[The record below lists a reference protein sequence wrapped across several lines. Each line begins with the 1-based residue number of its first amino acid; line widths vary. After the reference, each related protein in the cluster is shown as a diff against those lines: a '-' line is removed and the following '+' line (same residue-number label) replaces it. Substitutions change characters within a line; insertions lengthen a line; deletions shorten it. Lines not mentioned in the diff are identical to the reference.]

1 MSTATL
7 EIVVP
12 IPDSDAVLKLRQSLR
27 TNRAA
32 ATVRVIPAPRAM
44 EGCCHQNV
52 REKVNRVGGRMQ
64 LGWAVW
70 QHSNLFIEGEL
81 HAVYDPGDG
90 REWIDCTPNSFP
102 DGSRCPEILFI
113 PNDNESYDFRST
125 DIADNV
131 RVPLVDDPRVL
142 EALRLASDKNRLI
155 NRVPKTWRSGR
166 LLYHYPPLLLAQIT
180 QLEWRITSL
189 LSEALR
195 SPMSRAEVQERG

>member
-1 MSTATL
+1 
-7 EIVVP
+7 
-12 IPDSDAVLKLRQSLR
+12 
-27 TNRAA
+27 
-32 ATVRVIPAPRAM
+32 
-44 EGCCHQNV
+44 
-52 REKVNRVGGRMQ
+52 MQ